1 MRWDAL
7 QEIRILF
14 RIIWLYWNGCFLLFA
29 IIVFPSRI
37 KNCRLTLLEF
47 YVKKSWNVMVNY
59 RYAIL

>member
-1 MRWDAL
+1 
-7 QEIRILF
+7 
-14 RIIWLYWNGCFLLFA
+14 
-29 IIVFPSRI
+29 VFPSRI